1 MDDKGIISGAI
12 GLAAISVALV
22 WGVISP
28 RSLWMKTQGWKFKD
42 PEANE
47 PSDTIY
53 SLTRVGSAIGICAIV
68 CVSCG
73 IASTAFGN

>member
-28 RSLWMKTQGWKFKD
+28 RSLWMQTQGWRFKD

-47 PSDTIY
+47 PSDTMY
-53 SLTRVGSAIGICAIV
+53 SLIRVGSAIGVCSIV
-68 CVSCG
+68 CVGCG
-73 IASTAFGN
+73 IASTAIGS